1 MQTVP
6 SDRMQPSPASRRQRS
21 CIATPR
27 AKGIDVSV
35 GENTNILSYVDVQQ
49 ASEYAIPALQW
60 AVGAG
65 VLNGKNGGRL
75 APTGTATRAEIAAIM
90 QRWCENII
98 K

>member
-1 MQTVP
+1 M
-6 SDRMQPSPASRRQRS
+6 
-21 CIATPR
+21 
-27 AKGIDVSV
+27 

-98 K
+98 KK

>member
-1 MQTVP
+1 MRTAP
-6 SDRMQPSPASRRQRS
+6 SDRRSRPSPASGRRRS
-21 CIATPR
+21 CIRYAQS
-27 AKGIDVSV
+27 KGYRRKR

-75 APTGTATRAEIAAIM
+75 APTGTATRAEIADDHAALV
-90 QRWCENII
+90 R
-98 K
+98 KHH